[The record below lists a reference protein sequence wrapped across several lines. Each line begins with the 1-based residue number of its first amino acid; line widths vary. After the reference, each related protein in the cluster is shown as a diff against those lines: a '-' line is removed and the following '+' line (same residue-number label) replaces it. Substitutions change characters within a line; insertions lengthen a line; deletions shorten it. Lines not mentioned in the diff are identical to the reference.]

1 MLEAITYTARISYKV
16 DGGTCIYKREYF
28 GDVESATRWAFE
40 HVTEIAL
47 HWGGRL
53 TLMGCIFLQPSKL
66 ATVRSPTYMRLSA
79 DFND

>member
-40 HVTEIAL
+40 HITEIAL
-47 HWGGRL
+47 HWGEINPGGL
-53 TLMGCIFLQPSKL
+53 YIS
-66 ATVRSPTYMRLSA
+66 ATVETSNGSFSDIYEIKCGL
-79 DFND
+79 